1 MTDQPIKVVVN
12 GALGRMGQTVL
23 GAVNGDDATTTVGGA
38 DSAASADT
46 VSVPGGNPVPLAPSL
61 AELLRKV
68 DADVVVDFSNGDGAV
83 QAMEAATGSGVRV
96 VSGSTGVPAGE
107 LERLGGVAEEA
118 GIGIISASNF
128 ALGAVMMMYLAE
140 IAGPHFGYADLIES
154 HHEAKIDAPSGTAL
168 SIAEAAR
175 AGRDGDFTYNQPE
188 KVTLDEV
195 RGGIMGGVN
204 VHSARMPGRMARHEL
219 VFGTSGQTL
228 SIIHD
233 TINRD
238 CYMPGV
244 LAAVKRVMSLKGLML
259 GLDQVLGLRDPAK
272 P

>member
-1 MTDQPIKVVVN
+1 
-12 GALGRMGQTVL
+12 MGQTVL
-23 GAVNGDDATTTVGGA
+23 GAVNGDPATIAAGGA

-61 AELLRKV
+61 AELLQRV
-68 DADVVVDFSNGDGAV
+68 DADVVVDFSNGNGAV
-83 QAMEAATGSGVRV
+83 DAMEAATSAGVRV
-96 VSGSTGVPAGE
+96 VSGSTGVPPGE
-107 LERLGGVAEEA
+107 LERLGAVAEGA
-118 GIGIISASNF
+118 GLGIISASNF

-154 HHEAKIDAPSGTAL
+154 HHEAKIDSPSGTAL

-175 AGRDGDFTYNQPE
+175 VGRDDDFTYNEPE

-195 RGGIMGGVN
+195 RGGLLGGVN

-244 LAAVKRVMSLKGLML
+244 LAAVKRVTSLTGLMI
-259 GLDQVLGLRDPAK
+259 GLDQVLGLRAPAK

>member
-1 MTDQPIKVVVN
+1 MTDQPIKVAVN

-23 GAVNGDDATTTVGGA
+23 GAVEAEPATIAVGGA
-38 DSAASADT
+38 DSAASTDT
-46 VSVPGGNPVPLAPSL
+46 VVVPGGNPVPLAATL
-61 AELLRKV
+61 AELLSKV
-68 DADVVVDFSNGDGAV
+68 DADVVVDFSNGAGAV
-83 QAMEAATGSGVRV
+83 DTMAAATSAGVRV
-96 VSGSTGVPAGE
+96 VSGSTGVAAGE
-107 LERLGGVAEEA
+107 LERYGDIASKA

-128 ALGAVMMMYLAE
+128 ALGAVLMMYLAE
-140 IAGPHFGYADLIES
+140 MAGPHFQYADLIES
-154 HHEAKIDAPSGTAL
+154 HHEAKIDSPSGTAL

-175 AGRDGDFTYNQPE
+175 AGRDNDFTYNEPE

-195 RGGIMGGVN
+195 RGGLLGGVN

-244 LAAVKRVMSLKGLML
+244 LAAVKRVMTLKGLML

>member
-1 MTDQPIKVVVN
+1 MTDQPIKVAVN

-23 GAVNGDDATTTVGGA
+23 GAVEADPATIAVGGA

-46 VSVPGGNPVPLAPSL
+46 VAVPGGNPVPLAATL
-61 AELLRKV
+61 ADLLSKV
-68 DADVVVDFSNGDGAV
+68 DANVVVDFSNGAGAV
-83 QAMEAATGSGVRV
+83 DTMAAATNAGVRV
-96 VSGSTGVPAGE
+96 VSGSTGVPPGE
-107 LERLGGVAEEA
+107 LERYGNIASEA

-128 ALGAVMMMYLAE
+128 ALGAVLMMYLVE
-140 IAGPHFGYADLIES
+140 MAGPHFQYADLIES
-154 HHEAKIDAPSGTAL
+154 HHEAKIDSPSGTAL

-175 AGRDGDFTYNQPE
+175 AGRDDDFTYNEPE
-188 KVTLDEV
+188 KMTLDEV
-195 RGGIMGGVN
+195 RGGLLGGVN

-244 LAAVKRVMSLKGLML
+244 LTAVKRVMTLKGLML

>member
-1 MTDQPIKVVVN
+1 MTDRPIKVAVN

-23 GAVNGDDATTTVGGA
+23 GAVEADPVTIAVGGA

-46 VSVPGGNPVPLAPSL
+46 VGVPGGNPVPLAPTL
-61 AELLRKV
+61 AELLSKV
-68 DADVVVDFSNGDGAV
+68 DADVVVDFSNGAGAV
-83 QAMEAATGSGVRV
+83 EAMAAATGAGVRV
-96 VSGSTGVPAGE
+96 VSGSTGVQSGE
-107 LERLGGVAEEA
+107 LERFGAIAAEKD
-118 GIGIISASNF
+118 IGIISASNF
-128 ALGAVMMMYLAE
+128 ALGAVLMMYLAE
-140 IAGPHFGYADLIES
+140 VAGSHFAYADLIES
-154 HHEAKIDAPSGTAL
+154 HHEAKIDSPSGTAL

-175 AGRDGDFTYNQPE
+175 SGRDTDFTYNEPE
-188 KVTLDEV
+188 TVTLDEV
-195 RGGIMGGVN
+195 RGGLMGGVN

-244 LAAVKRVMSLKGLML
+244 LMAVKRVMSLTGLMI